1 MLPIF
6 LLAAAKP
13 AVPATICIGGL
24 QIAHSNRNVH
34 YPCAGSL
41 GDECAFSC
49 DHGYV
54 AIGRHVCQTYAA
66 GGTTFINS
74 SYFGGRCERLCSG
87 APTCSASEAAIRVNT
102 TDPLGACFSTRCLS
116 SADAAL
122 RKLARGNVEV
132 WRRARHNTS
141 GLYMDGVNLVDAH
154 WTTTR
159 ASTGVT
165 GLGLMMEVVAHALGW
180 QKLVALEERVT
191 LTLRTLIGRTPGV
204 AIPRDDRGFFVHF
217 VDAATGA
224 QPGPADSSCLM
235 CSGLLMAGALF
246 TRSYLEE
253 VDPDGA
259 HEVGR
264 LVQDLWDSIEFDKL
278 LCDTSRDVVSPKNG
292 SGIPM
297 TLAIHGDACPN
308 GFQTPQKDGY
318 YHFNEEHYTVWFSY
332 VKACGEAVPGQCSH
346 SAAEAMWNAWQ
357 GRRLHP
363 NTFSPVGNY
372 SLLSLW
378 SGYLVQLP
386 YYTTQFS
393 SDAAYQHLFRSHWLA
408 DWTHF
413 NKTLLAGE
421 RGRYGLGAGPTPA
434 WCTEGHGYIADRLDA
449 GDQSHCRIF
458 SPYVTAG
465 YLPVAPTLIRA
476 QVLRGWGRGAFEP
489 KVAAGWQGPRGHV
502 SRGCFSLV
510 CSLASTHSPLSSQMI
525 CLCARTLYTATR
537 VAGRRGGRALRPSHR
552 ARCALAQG
560 FA

>member
-1 MLPIF
+1 
-6 LLAAAKP
+6 
-13 AVPATICIGGL
+13 
-24 QIAHSNRNVH
+24 VH

-308 GFQTPQKDGY
+308 GFQTPQKDG
-318 YHFNEEHYTVWFSY
+318 TTP
-332 VKACGEAVPGQCSH
+332 CGSRT
-346 SAAEAMWNAWQ
+346 SRRAA
-357 GRRLHP
+357 RL
-363 NTFSPVGNY
+363 
-372 SLLSLW
+372 
-378 SGYLVQLP
+378 
-386 YYTTQFS
+386 
-393 SDAAYQHLFRSHWLA
+393 
-408 DWTHF
+408 
-413 NKTLLAGE
+413 
-421 RGRYGLGAGPTPA
+421 
-434 WCTEGHGYIADRLDA
+434 CLD
-449 GDQSHCRIF
+449 S
-458 SPYVTAG
+458 
-465 YLPVAPTLIRA
+465 
-476 QVLRGWGRGAFEP
+476 
-489 KVAAGWQGPRGHV
+489 
-502 SRGCFSLV
+502 
-510 CSLASTHSPLSSQMI
+510 
-525 CLCARTLYTATR
+525 ARTLQRRPCGTRGRGGGSIPTLSRRSGTTRSSRCGRATSCSCRITRRSSPLTRRISTFSDPTGSPIGRISIRRSSRASAGGMGWGLARRQHGALRGTATSPT
-537 VAGRRGGRALRPSHR
+537 GSTRAISRTAASSRPT
-552 ARCALAQG
+552 
-560 FA
+560 